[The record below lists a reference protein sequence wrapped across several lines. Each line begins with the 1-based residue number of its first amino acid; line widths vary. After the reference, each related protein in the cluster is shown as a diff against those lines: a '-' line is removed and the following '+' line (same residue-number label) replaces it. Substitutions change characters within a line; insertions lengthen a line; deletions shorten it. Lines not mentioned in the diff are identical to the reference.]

1 MGALGASF
9 TTDLK
14 GTPSLTAWLSR
25 LRPPSIPGIVVW
37 ASLTAQGLVR
47 DKTGGTATL
56 VRSTRQG
63 LTARWRGTSLS
74 HRSCSASSRG
84 TTGRLSSWPSR
95 SASADRGGRV
105 TRDLCKGK
113 GKL

>member
-1 MGALGASF
+1 VGALGASF

-14 GTPSLTAWLSR
+14 GVPSLTAWHRR
-25 LRPPSIPGIVVW
+25 LRAPSIPGIVVL

-56 VRSTRQG
+56 GRSTRQG
-63 LTARWRGTSLS
+63 LSARWRGTSLS
-74 HRSCSASSRG
+74 HRSCTASSRG

-95 SASADRGGRV
+95 SASAGRVGRV
-105 TRDLCKGK
+105 TRDLCKEK